1 VPESSV
7 LKCSAMQHS
16 DAVLEELQM
25 GQDSDKSDTSD
36 DADYFP
42 SEEGT
47 AVACIMSQS
56 NNVDGTIYR
65 FMNSEGLGN
74 IADNEEGEYPFAIGE
89 ANTSVTIYR
98 LMNSE
103 GLGNMADKEEGE
115 YPFAIGEANNND
127 EMVHLHFGNAK

>member
-1 VPESSV
+1 
-7 LKCSAMQHS
+7 MQHS

-56 NNVDGTIYR
+56 NHVDGTIYR
-65 FMNSEGLGN
+65 FINSEGLGN
-74 IADNEEGEYPFAIGE
+74 IADNE
-89 ANTSVTIYR
+89 
-98 LMNSE
+98 
-103 GLGNMADKEEGE
+103 DGE